1 MNGTA
6 WYSTSILNWA
16 VNQMITLSISVHPP
30 VAFFSQSQTSCMMI
44 ARLSFWCHIRKQM
57 ISPSTQI
64 IGEKPQTVSG
74 PLWVIVLLSVKLA
87 FMTVSHVV
95 RRVIYPAGLGVTG
108 LQHWRQ
114 LRGRGGSKWWLPLS
128 LFLLIN
134 LRPTSLERGCSFR
147 YTSQVVLKQRSVGG
161 ENEEGEF
168 WLISKPNSTQLSY
181 LISLSVCAD
190 ISNAW
195 LIFTLAA
202 WMQRGRRGRGEAN

>member
-1 MNGTA
+1 MPSDEGSFHFIPVVWALKKAATHAGFHLRCGPNMIMNGAA

-87 FMTVSHVV
+87 LMTVSHVV

-114 LRGRGGSKWWLPLS
+114 LRGRGGGQVMVTPVTLPSHQPQAHLTWKR
-128 LFLLIN
+128 LQFPLYL
-134 LRPTSLERGCSFR
+134 PGGPKAEECW
-147 YTSQVVLKQRSVGG
+147 GG
-161 ENEEGEF
+161 E
-168 WLISKPNSTQLSY
+168 W
-181 LISLSVCAD
+181 
-190 ISNAW
+190 
-195 LIFTLAA
+195 
-202 WMQRGRRGRGEAN
+202 RGRVLVDL